1 MLWRS
6 GDPAFPERNRQT
18 ACPGHLF
25 LAFPCDFIMCVFS
38 LRNQMGLHFSSVSSL
53 LHCRLPQSA
62 LFTYFSKYL
71 LGQLY
76 CANSSGINVYFAKVA
91 GSSELSVCFKFSAQ
105 SCIDLI
111 RLGLRA
117 PFHLHPQTVSHVFW
131 KWQPLTRHARIGVS
145 KVQTWPNST
154 NHWFYVVYEHSQ
166 TSYLK
171 RFCGCLH
178 TLEAGYMTP
187 CSQSLK
193 STLPKTCALL
203 LYPLCLYLEPK
214 SSLFEDSQVI
224 SAVYGVVYWIPAKGS
239 QWC

>member
-1 MLWRS
+1 
-6 GDPAFPERNRQT
+6 
-18 ACPGHLF
+18 
-25 LAFPCDFIMCVFS
+25 MCV
-38 LRNQMGLHFSSVSSL
+38 
-53 LHCRLPQSA
+53 QSEKPDGA
-62 LFTYFSKYL
+62 AFFICFITFTLQVAPVGFIYL
-71 LGQLY
+71 LFKLSVADQLN

-105 SCIDLI
+105 SSIDLI

-166 TSYLK
+166 TSHLK

-203 LYPLCLYLEPK
+203 LYPACLYLEPK